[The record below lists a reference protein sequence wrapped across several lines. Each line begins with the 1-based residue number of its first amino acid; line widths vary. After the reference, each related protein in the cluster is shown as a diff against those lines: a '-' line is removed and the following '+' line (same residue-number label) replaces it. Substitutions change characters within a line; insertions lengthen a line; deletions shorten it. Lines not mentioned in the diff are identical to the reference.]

1 MEHLNSKATNILKRL
16 RFIHKKQSPNTVIT
30 IKDNFHIIF
39 DETVKNPDITEITIG
54 LPFVDNGEVKF
65 EPQITLILYYDN
77 FYPTAI
83 RCDRYNI
90 SKVAVIFDKNNYPN
104 LFYREWQ
111 KGITKFANQFLL
123 SQLLD
128 INFSKN

>member
-1 MEHLNSKATNILKRL
+1 MEHLNSKATKILKRL
-16 RFIHKKQSPNTVIT
+16 RLIYKKQSPNTVIT

-39 DETVKNPDITEITIG
+39 NETVKNPDITEITIG
-54 LPFVDNGEVKF
+54 LPFVDNGEIKF
-65 EPQITLILYYDN
+65 EPQITLILYYCN

-90 SKVAVIFDKNNYPN
+90 TRTAVTFDENGYPA

-111 KGITKFANQFLL
+111 KGITKFVNYWID
-123 SQLLD
+123 S
-128 INFSKN
+128 INK